1 MNPKIPI
8 KKFIKKFDAVI
19 IDADYS
25 DASGIISI
33 CNNLNLKYFV
43 FQIYLTNIQKIL
55 GKLKPKQI
63 IIILDADSKYF
74 QTALDIISG
83 IKQAKAKLPYNLNLP
98 ASYIYY

>member
-8 KKFIKKFDAVI
+8 KKFIKKFDTII

-33 CNNLNLKYFV
+33 CNDLDLKYFV
-43 FQIYLTNIQKIL
+43 FQIYLTNIQNILEKI
-55 GKLKPKQI
+55 KPKQI
-63 IIILDADSKYF
+63 IILLEFDSVYL
-74 QTALDIISG
+74 QAALDIISG
-83 IKQAKAKLPYNLNLP
+83 VKQAKGRLPYSLTLP